1 MTKPHPENRPRSRRP
16 RLHPRPCHGLG
27 RERECKWLHQGHA
40 LRSRLRGQRC
50 EYADLPAPAQPRRR
64 ASADHGADAPADIE
78 REPLRPLLIPLDAS
92 GKRVLGSN
100 GPELALGCRQCPR
113 AGSPSGTGPLFDGPQ
128 FTSRFHR
135 LRPWPRSIFCWRCW
149 SSSAAPRRPVS
160 SCVRL
165 RSIPLRKPTS
175 RTRTLP
181 FVSLH
186 AH

>member
-1 MTKPHPENRPRSRRP
+1 MCCCGATCLKKEHHDEPHPENRPRSRRP

-27 RERECKWLHQGHA
+27 RECKWLHQGHA

-78 REPLRPLLIPLDAS
+78 REPLHPLLIPLDAS

-128 FTSRFHR
+128 FYATELQS
-135 LRPWPRSIFCWRCW
+135 
-149 SSSAAPRRPVS
+149 
-160 SCVRL
+160 RL
-165 RSIPLRKPTS
+165 RSGSAFVRDS
-175 RTRTLP
+175 RARSCEVTEITI
-181 FVSLH
+181 SLT
-186 AH
+186 